1 MKNVYR
7 IGNGNPVAIPD
18 DVSHTEM
25 LEIREKARRNN
36 YIAQSDWSQVADNGL
51 TSAKR
56 DEWKT
61 YRQKLRDLDTSTDP
75 TSITWP
81 TEPS

>member
-1 MKNVYR
+1 MENAYQ
-7 IGNGNPVAIPD
+7 IGNGNPVAIPENA
-18 DVSHTEM
+18 SHSEM
-25 LEIREKARRNN
+25 LEVREKARRNN
-36 YIAQSDWSQVADNGL
+36 YIAQSDWTQLADNGL

-61 YRQKLRDLDTSTDP
+61 YRQKLRDLDTSDP
-75 TSITWP
+75 DNITWP

>member
-1 MKNVYR
+1 MENSYQ
-7 IGNGNPVAIPD
+7 IGNGNPVAIPENA
-18 DVSHTEM
+18 SHLEM
-25 LEIREKARRNN
+25 LQAREKARRNN
-36 YIAQSDWSQVADNGL
+36 YIAQSDWSQIADNGL

-61 YRQKLRDLDTSTDP
+61 YRQKLRDLDTSDP
-75 TSITWP
+75 DSITWP

>member
-1 MKNVYR
+1 MENAYQ
-7 IGNGNPVAIPD
+7 IGNGNPVAIPENA
-18 DVSHTEM
+18 SHLEM
-25 LEIREKARRNN
+25 LQAREKARRNN
-36 YIAQSDWSQVADNGL
+36 YIALSDWSQIADNGL

-61 YRQKLRDLDTSTDP
+61 YRQKLRDLDTSDP
-75 TSITWP
+75 DSITWP